1 MAAKADKEKRF
12 MDVLS
17 QFDGVV
23 RRVCFMYA
31 GPEYLFD
38 DLYQET
44 MAKLWRSLDTLRGDS
59 GLSTWIY
66 RVTVNTCISWIR
78 TNRRHAGHADLDE
91 AVQLVAGD
99 DADDRAFM
107 RTMYRLISRLDPL
120 DKAIVMMQLD
130 EKSYDEIAAVTGL
143 TRNNVAVRLHRAK
156 ERLRTMTKELES

>member
-44 MAKLWRSLDTLRGDS
+44 MANLWPG
-59 GLSTWIY
+59 
-66 RVTVNTCISWIR
+66 V
-78 TNRRHAGHADLDE
+78 
-91 AVQLVAGD
+91 
-99 DADDRAFM
+99 
-107 RTMYRLISRLDPL
+107 
-120 DKAIVMMQLD
+120 
-130 EKSYDEIAAVTGL
+130 
-143 TRNNVAVRLHRAK
+143 
-156 ERLRTMTKELES
+156 